1 MQFGHKVANSATPVL
16 NRVYCVA
23 AKKQKLQFA
32 TEKAADAFI
41 ALCRDTI
48 LEQHGYAPVRSY
60 ECKACNCYHVSS
72 QQKAMRIPYAGKTK
86 VCEPGD
92 DRLKN
97 ERATHRTLNR
107 IEKLLRKAFQALA
120 NHCLTDA
127 KSKCEICLDLYATT
141 LTKTGVLARQAVI
154 WDKLNLCVTR
164 IAEEEARLQRALL
177 TINFHLQT
185 ILNHQWYMTKHAG

>member
-1 MQFGHKVANSATPVL
+1 MQFGHKVANNATPVH
-16 NRVYCVA
+16 NRVYCAA

-32 TEKAADAFI
+32 TKKAADAFI
-41 ALCRDTI
+41 ALCSDAIIER
-48 LEQHGYAPVRSY
+48 HGYAPVRSY
-60 ECKACNCYHVSS
+60 WCKACKCFHVTS
-72 QQKAMRIPYAGKTK
+72 QQKTVCIPHTAKAVNDK
-86 VCEPGD
+86 PGGD
-92 DRLKN
+92 HFKNDR
-97 ERATHRTLNR
+97 AAHRTLNR
-107 IEKLLRKAFQALA
+107 IEKLLGKAFQSLA

-127 KSKCEICLDLYATT
+127 KSKCETCLDLYATT
-141 LTKTGVLARQAVI
+141 LTQTGVLARQAVI